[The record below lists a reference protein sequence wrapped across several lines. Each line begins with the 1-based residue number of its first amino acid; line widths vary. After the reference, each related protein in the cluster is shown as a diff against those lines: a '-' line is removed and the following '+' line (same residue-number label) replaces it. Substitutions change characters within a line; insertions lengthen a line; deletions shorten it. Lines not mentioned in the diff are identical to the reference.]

1 MVRTCW
7 LPAPATANPPL
18 SPRFDL
24 VSRGCVTELHLL
36 REVPLKSRLEIDPKP
51 VPSSDAKYKF
61 LGRFVGTALLR
72 RHVIGLP
79 LCKFLFRALLDA
91 GDSRLSVEDLDDVD
105 AELAASMRWVLANS
119 VSGVLD
125 ETFTAV
131 PEGGGPPVLLK
142 EGGDSIA
149 LSDENK
155 AEWVALRVS
164 YRLKYAVAEQTA
176 SLVRGFSDVIAPA
189 LLERFTP
196 HNLESLLC
204 GSPSIDVD
212 GQSRAPRRRGVAVDN
227 SAPPRPPPAPPHRP
241 QPANPYPPP
250 PVIRAY
256 TLYEGGLGERDRLVQ
271 WLWAYLRKC
280 TQEQRRAWLMYVERT
295 ALGCAPTYYH
305 CSCAATAATTLMSL
319 TNSPGL
325 SGT

>member
-1 MVRTCW
+1 MCW
-7 LPAPATANPPL
+7 PPPPPTANPPL

-91 GDSRLSVEDLDDVD
+91 DDSRLSVEDLDDVD

-176 SLVRGFSDVIAPA
+176 SLVRGFSDVIAQA

-212 GQSRAPRRRGVAVDN
+212 GQSRAPSPWCRRRQLRGAL
-227 SAPPRPPPAPPHRP
+227 SFPPAR
-241 QPANPYPPP
+241 
-250 PVIRAY
+250 
-256 TLYEGGLGERDRLVQ
+256 
-271 WLWAYLRKC
+271 
-280 TQEQRRAWLMYVERT
+280 
-295 ALGCAPTYYH
+295 
-305 CSCAATAATTLMSL
+305 
-319 TNSPGL
+319 
-325 SGT
+325 